1 MRVATSTAWQM
12 TAQSGE
18 QRGEP
23 FFEVISAQLSA
34 DIPVIVDA
42 GAATLTDETI
52 SMASTANAVP
62 ISEAM

>member
-1 MRVATSTAWQM
+1 MMGATSRAWQM

-18 QRGEP
+18 QGGEP
-23 FFEVISAQLSA
+23 FSEVISAQLSA
-34 DIPVIVDA
+34 DVTFIVDL

-52 SMASTANAVP
+52 SMARTANAAP